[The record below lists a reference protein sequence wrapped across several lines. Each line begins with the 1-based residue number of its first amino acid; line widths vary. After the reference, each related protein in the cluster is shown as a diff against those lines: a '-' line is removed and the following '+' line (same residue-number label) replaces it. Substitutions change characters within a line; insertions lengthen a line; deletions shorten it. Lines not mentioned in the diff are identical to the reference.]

1 MIVLELKLSF
11 ISVSNSQ
18 MKFMILLI
26 LLSLKNTPENV
37 PLEYCLGSVSVVS
50 QSLYHQC
57 NIHLGPFVSVSFPF
71 LGIL

>member
-1 MIVLELKLSF
+1 MQFCFTIQYMIVLELKISF

-37 PLEYCLGSVSVVS
+37 PLEYCLGSVSVIS
-50 QSLYHQC
+50 QSYVT
-57 NIHLGPFVSVSFPF
+57 NVIYT
-71 LGIL
+71 